1 MILQLKSGPVY
12 KDLDN
17 QNNGR
22 NIWRFTKTNYSYYV
36 KDCSRITL

>member
-1 MILQLKSGPVY
+1 MIIYLKSGPVY

-17 QNNGR
+17 QNHGK

-36 KDCSRITL
+36 KDCSRMTI